1 MNKMTF
7 SAAVLGMVVS
17 AGAATAQETVMI
29 GEPSW
34 PGARIMANLI
44 GQVIETR
51 LGGEVGYAPGANA
64 VIFAAMDGGR
74 GDIDVH
80 PDVWLPNQQS
90 FVDEYNETVTLSEG
104 SYEGSSGICVPTYM
118 AEEHNIRTIYDL
130 ATPAAQE
137 LFDSDGDG
145 MGEVWVGASGWAST
159 NTFSVRVRDYGIS
172 TFLTPTTEDETVF
185 YSRLRDLIEAQEGAA
200 FYCYAPHY
208 VHALYDVT
216 MLEEPPYDEAMY
228 TMVAADQSANWFEE
242 SSIMTGE
249 PVKTIRVAFSNSLFD
264 RNPAAAAFLQA
275 VDMDAAELSEL
286 TYQVVENGVETE
298 VAVAAW
304 MEENGDMIDGW
315 LGLN

>member
-1 MNKMTF
+1 MKKLTL
-7 SAAVLGMVVS
+7 SIAALGLALS

-90 FVDEYNETVTLSEG
+90 FVDQYGANVTLSEG
-104 SYEGSSGICVPTYM
+104 SYEGRSGFCVPTYM
-118 AEEHNIRTIYDL
+118 AEEHNIRTVFDL
-130 ATPAAQE
+130 ATPEAQA

-145 MGEVWVGASGWAST
+145 MGEIWVGASGWAST
-159 NTFSVRVRDYGIS
+159 NVHQVKVRDYGIG

-185 YSRLRDLIEAQEGAA
+185 YSRLRDLIENEEGAV
-200 FYCYAPHY
+200 FYCYRPHY

-216 MLEEPPYDEAMY
+216 MIEEPAYDDALY
-228 TMVAADQSANWFEE
+228 NMVSADESANWFEE
-242 SSIMTGE
+242 SSIMTGDE
-249 PVKTIRVAFSNSLFD
+249 VKTVRVAFSNSLFE

-275 VDMDAAELSEL
+275 IDMDAGELSAL
-286 TYQVVENGVETE
+286 TYEVIEQGVEID

-304 MEENGDMIDGW
+304 IDANGEMVDGW

>member
-1 MNKMTF
+1 MKKLTL
-7 SAAVLGMVVS
+7 SATALGLVLS
-17 AGAATAQETVMI
+17 AGAASAQETVMI

-90 FVDEYNETVTLSEG
+90 FVDQYGENVTLSEG
-104 SYEGSSGICVPTYM
+104 SYEGSAGFCVPTYM
-118 AEEHNIRTIYDL
+118 AEEHNIQSIYDL
-130 ATPAAQE
+130 ATPEAQA

-145 MGEVWVGASGWAST
+145 MGEIWVGASGWAST
-159 NTFSVRVRDYGIS
+159 NTFSVRVRDYGIG

-185 YSRLRDLIEAQEGAA
+185 YSRLRDLIENQEGAV

-216 MLEEPPYDEAMY
+216 MLEEPPYDEALY

-264 RNPAAAAFLQA
+264 RNPAAASFLA
-275 VDMDAAELSEL
+275 AIDMEAGELSEL
-286 TYQVVENGVETE
+286 TYEVVEQGVEID

-304 MEENGDMIDGW
+304 MADNGDMIDGW